1 MLLSPRRHLLGLL
14 LWTLGQTAFA
24 QIQPDVDAAAV
35 LIVSSD
41 ATPVYQDAA
50 RLIALHLGKD
60 GWSADKVRQTTAAEL
75 AQAMRL
81 GAMPRPRL
89 WVSLGV
95 DAATTLANSRVQA
108 PVLAVL
114 IPRSSFQRVLQ
125 GSGRRVSSQF
135 TALYL
140 DQPLRRQLNL
150 IRLALPSARRVGV
163 LLGAE
168 SAERLG
174 ALKSFAASSGLS
186 LVEATVDAQAG
197 IFLPLKQVLGD
208 ADVLL
213 ALADPQVFNNN
224 SIQNILLAA
233 FRAKVPLVGFSPA
246 YVRAGALLSL
256 HVTPGQAARQAAA
269 LARQFLAGQSLPAS
283 PVESDDFEV
292 GVNAHVARALGLDL
306 DPQALQR
313 SLLDAEGLP

>member
-1 MLLSPRRHLLGLL
+1 MLTLLRRRVLGLL
-14 LWTLGQTAFA
+14 FLGAGQSLFA
-24 QIQPDVDAAAV
+24 QTQANADAAAV

-41 ATPVYQDAA
+41 TTQVYEDVA
-50 RLIALHLGKD
+50 RLITAQLGQG

-75 AQAMRL
+75 AQAIRL

-89 WVSLGV
+89 WLTLGV
-95 DAATTLANSRVQA
+95 DAASTLANSRTQA
-108 PVLAVL
+108 PVLVAL

-140 DQPLRRQLNL
+140 DLPLRRQLGL
-150 IRLALPSARRVGV
+150 IRLALPKAKRLGV
-163 LLGAE
+163 LLGTE
-168 SAERLG
+168 SAERLA
-174 ALKSFAASSGLS
+174 ALKSLAASSGLH
-186 LVEATVDAQAG
+186 LVEARVDAQAG
-197 IFLPLKQVLGD
+197 IFAPLKQVLGE

-224 SIQNILLAA
+224 SIQNILLAS

-256 HVTPGQAARQAAA
+256 HVTPAQVALQATSLVQQA
-269 LARQFLAGQSLPAS
+269 LAGQALPAS
-283 PVESDDFEV
+283 AVESDDFEV
-292 GVNAHVARALGLDL
+292 GINAHVARVLGLDL
-306 DPQALQR
+306 HPQTLRQ
-313 SLLDAEGLP
+313 LLRDAEALP